1 MEVADDAQLANMRK
15 VVANG
20 QMEFINGG
28 WCMHDEV
35 SGEGGGG
42 CNRSAFS
49 AHAVNATARHG
60 AHRKRFNA
68 PRFCTNTHCFLRPRR
83 RTWT

>member
-1 MEVADDAQLANMRK
+1 MEVADDAQLANMHK

-35 SGEGGGG
+35 SGEGGG
-42 CNRSAFS
+42 
-49 AHAVNATARHG
+49 VATVPRLST
-60 AHRKRFNA
+60 RF
-68 PRFCTNTHCFLRPRR
+68 
-83 RTWT
+83 